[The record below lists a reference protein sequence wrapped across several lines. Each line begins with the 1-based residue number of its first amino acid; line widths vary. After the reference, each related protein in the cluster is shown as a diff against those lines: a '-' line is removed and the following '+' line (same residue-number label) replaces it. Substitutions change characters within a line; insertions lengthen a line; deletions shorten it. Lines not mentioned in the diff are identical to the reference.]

1 MEINT
6 KYNIGDIV
14 SISDYYSN
22 IFYARINEITINQNM
37 EIIYTVGNF
46 STPVEK
52 GIKVYENHNDDCV
65 YSIIKLIGKDTWKNE
80 Q

>member
-14 SISDYYSN
+14 SIADYYSN

-46 STPVEK
+46 SEQEK
-52 GIKVYENHNDDCV
+52 NIRVYENHNDDCV

>member
-1 MEINT
+1 
-6 KYNIGDIV
+6 
-14 SISDYYSN
+14 
-22 IFYARINEITINQNM
+22 M

-52 GIKVYENHNDDCV
+52 GIRVYENHNDDCV